1 MYITANDKFYIV
13 TSIGKNKF
21 HYYFT
26 VSEFNELPTE
36 ENYNP
41 ISEVELKWENI
52 EKKTIEDIYNYLL
65 TLDNYKGG
73 ILNNGTNTN

>member
-1 MYITANDKFYIV
+1 MHITKDSKFYIV
-13 TSIGKNKF
+13 TSNGKNKF
-21 HYYFT
+21 YYYFT
-26 VSEFNELPTE
+26 VGEFNELPTE

-41 ISEVELKWENI
+41 ISEIELKLQTTD
-52 EKKTIEDIYNYLL
+52 KKTIEDIYNYLL

>member
-1 MYITANDKFYIV
+1 MGITKDNKFYII
-13 TSIGKNKF
+13 SSLGKNKF
-21 HYYFT
+21 YYYFT

-41 ISEVELKWENI
+41 ISDTNYKWETT

-65 TLDNYKGG
+65 TLEEFAGG
-73 ILNNGTNTN
+73 TLISS